1 MEIKVVIYA
10 RVSTKVQEYD
20 RQLEELRSYANRMG
34 YNVMR
39 EFAETVSG
47 AKKIEERAALSEL
60 MDYVETHEVNK
71 VLVYEPS
78 RLSRRVV
85 DFLKVIEFFTE
96 RKVSVYIHQ
105 NGLETLLPDNRPNPV
120 SQLALGLFASFN
132 SLEKTMIRSR
142 MESGYNH
149 FRENGGKVGRKTGY
163 RKHFD
168 LQRPEIKSIYEY
180 CRRNVGKVDLVLF
193 LRWDRYSRNV
203 EFAFTYKRLFKDEL
217 GVEIN
222 ALEEPID
229 FTATDWPMWLSIRC
243 GVAHTEDLKIARRTK
258 EGIHEH
264 LMRGEW
270 CGKAPRGYKNVKA
283 LQASEEEHIKDKV
296 EYGVNIVENLT
307 TYFTSAS
314 AETKIRLLGSI
325 FNEEIEFDG

>member
-47 AKKIEERAALSEL
+47 AKKIEERAALTEL

-163 RKHFD
+163 RKHLD
-168 LQRPEIKSIYEY
+168 DYKKQ
-180 CRRNVGKVDLVLF
+180 
-193 LRWDRYSRNV
+193 YSR
-203 EFAFTYKRLFKDEL
+203 
-217 GVEIN
+217 EI
-222 ALEEPID
+222 ALIKKHVSYRNIAAITGTSVSTIT
-229 FTATDWPMWLSIRC
+229 F
-243 GVAHTEDLKIARRTK
+243 LK
-258 EGIHEH
+258 
-264 LMRGEW
+264 
-270 CGKAPRGYKNVKA
+270 
-283 LQASEEEHIKDKV
+283 Q
-296 EYGVNIVENLT
+296 NIV
-307 TYFTSAS
+307 
-314 AETKIRLLGSI
+314 AEDKKM
-325 FNEEIEFDG
+325 